1 LTISEYNKSVDEFA
15 DRIYRYVL
23 VRTRD
28 KELAKD
34 IVQECFANLWEK
46 HKDVSYEKVKSYLFT
61 SAYHQIVDYYRKNKR
76 NERLDVQM
84 NNQYNYSENFDNK
97 DIQKILHQF
106 LEKLPDI
113 QQDLILLRDY
123 EGYEYKEIAEITG
136 LSESQVKVYLFRA
149 REKLRQMIGKIEH
162 LI

>member
-1 LTISEYNKSVDEFA
+1 VDEFA

-97 DIQKILHQF
+97 NIQKILHQF

-149 REKLRQMIGKIEH
+149 REKLRQMIGKIEY